1 MDLTP
6 TFRWATQ
13 ADAPF
18 IAWGVCCALHTH
30 PSEALLNYIAKE
42 VCSREAD
49 ILYSYRNALLAEMDG
64 RPVGLCLCYDG
75 QGYHERRL
83 RTFAL
88 FEQAPVNDNEPE
100 EPDMDLE
107 HAEDETQAGEYYID
121 SLAVLP
127 EYRGRGIARL
137 LMQKQIEHGRTLGL
151 PSTLLVDP
159 SNPPALRLYE
169 SLGFQY
175 HSDCYAFGMTYTKM
189 MIQKQSDAASM
200 LNA

>member
-1 MDLTP
+1 MDVTP
-6 TFRWATQ
+6 TFRWATK

-30 PSEALLNYIAKE
+30 PSEKLLQYIANE

-49 ILYSYRNALLAEMDG
+49 ILYSYRNALLALVED

-75 QGYHERRL
+75 EGYHERRL

-88 FEQAPVNDNEPE
+88 FDQSPVDDTESD

-107 HAEDETQAGEYYID
+107 NAEDETQAGEYYID

-127 EYRGRGIARL
+127 EYRGRGIARQ
-137 LMQKQIEHGRTLGL
+137 LMLKQIEHARSLGL

-159 SNPPALRLYE
+159 ANPPALRLYE

-175 HSDCYAFGMTYTKM
+175 HSDCYAFGMIYTKM
-189 MIQKQSDAASM
+189 M
-200 LNA
+200 LH

>member
-1 MDLTP
+1 MDVAP
-6 TFRWATQ
+6 TFRWATK

-18 IAWGVCCALHTH
+18 IAWGVCSALHTH
-30 PSEALLNYIAKE
+30 PSEKLLQYIANE

-49 ILYSYRNALLAEMDG
+49 ILYSYRNALLALVED

-75 QGYHERRL
+75 EGYHERRL

-88 FEQAPVNDNEPE
+88 FDQSPVDDTESD

-107 HAEDETQAGEYYID
+107 NAEDETQAGEYYID

-127 EYRGRGIARL
+127 EFRGHGIARQ
-137 LMQKQIEHGRTLGL
+137 LMLKQIEHGRSLGL

-175 HSDCYAFGMTYTKM
+175 HSDCYAFGMIYTKM
-189 MIQKQSDAASM
+189 K
-200 LNA
+200 LH

>member
-1 MDLTP
+1 MDVAP

-30 PSEALLNYIAKE
+30 PSDDLLRFIANE

-49 ILYSYRNALLAEMDG
+49 ILYSYRNALLAEIDG

-88 FEQAPVNDNEPE
+88 FDQSPVDDTESD

-107 HAEDETQAGEYYID
+107 NAEDETQAGEYYID

-127 EYRGRGIARL
+127 EFRDHGIARQ
-137 LMQKQIEHGRTLGL
+137 LMLKQIEHGRSLGL

-159 SNPPALRLYE
+159 ANPPALRLYE
-169 SLGFQY
+169 SLGFRY
-175 HSDCYAFGMTYTKM
+175 HSDCYAFGMIYTKM
-189 MIQKQSDAASM
+189 M
-200 LNA
+200 LH

>member
-1 MDLTP
+1 MDVAP

-30 PSEALLNYIAKE
+30 PSELLLQYIANE

-49 ILYSYRNALLAEMDG
+49 ILYSYRNALLALVED

-75 QGYHERRL
+75 EGYHERRL

-88 FEQAPVNDNEPE
+88 FDQSPVDDTESD

-107 HAEDETQAGEYYID
+107 NAEDETQAGEYYID

-127 EYRGRGIARL
+127 EFRGHGIARQ
-137 LMQKQIEHGRTLGL
+137 LMLKQIEHGRSLGL
-151 PSTLLVDP
+151 LSTLLVDP
-159 SNPPALRLYE
+159 ANPPALRLYE
-169 SLGFQY
+169 SLGFRY
-175 HSDCYAFGMTYTKM
+175 HSDCYAFGMIYTKM
-189 MIQKQSDAASM
+189 M
-200 LNA
+200 LH

>member
-1 MDLTP
+1 MDVTP
-6 TFRWATQ
+6 TFRWATK

-30 PSEALLNYIAKE
+30 PSEKLLQYIANE

-49 ILYSYRNALLAEMDG
+49 ILYSYRNALLALVED

-75 QGYHERRL
+75 EGYHERRL

-88 FEQAPVNDNEPE
+88 FDQSPVDDTESD

-107 HAEDETQAGEYYID
+107 NAEDETQVGEYYID

-127 EYRGRGIARL
+127 EFRGHGIARQ
-137 LMQKQIEHGRTLGL
+137 LMLKQIEHGRSLGL

-159 SNPPALRLYE
+159 ANPPALRLYE

-175 HSDCYAFGMTYTKM
+175 HSDCYAFGMIYTKM
-189 MIQKQSDAASM
+189 M
-200 LNA
+200 LH

>member
-1 MDLTP
+1 MDVAP
-6 TFRWATQ
+6 TFRWATK

-30 PSEALLNYIAKE
+30 PSEKLLQYIANE

-49 ILYSYRNALLAEMDG
+49 ILYSYRNALLALVND

-75 QGYHERRL
+75 EGYHERRL

-88 FEQAPVNDNEPE
+88 FDQSPVDDTESD

-107 HAEDETQAGEYYID
+107 NAEDETQAGEYYID

-127 EYRGRGIARL
+127 EFRGHGIARQ
-137 LMQKQIEHGRTLGL
+137 LMLKQIEHGRSLGL

-159 SNPPALRLYE
+159 ANPPALRLYE

-175 HSDCYAFGMTYTKM
+175 HSDCYAFGMIYTKM
-189 MIQKQSDAASM
+189 M
-200 LNA
+200 LH

>member
-1 MDLTP
+1 MDVKP

-30 PSEALLNYIAKE
+30 PSEAFLDYVARE
-42 VCSREAD
+42 VCSRESD
-49 ILYSYRNALLAEMDG
+49 ILYSYRNALLALVDG

-75 QGYHERRL
+75 EGYHERRL

-88 FEQAPVNDNEPE
+88 FEQAPSEDSESD

-127 EYRGRGIARL
+127 EYRGLGIARQ
-137 LMQKQIEHGRTLGL
+137 LMQAQIEHGRSLGL

-159 SNPPALRLYE
+159 DNPPALRLYE
-169 SLGFQY
+169 SLGFRY
-175 HSDCYAFGMTYTKM
+175 HSDCYAFGMIYK
-189 MIQKQSDAASM
+189 KLA
-200 LNA
+200 LPL

>member
-1 MDLTP
+1 MDVAP
-6 TFRWATQ
+6 TFRWATK

-30 PSEALLNYIAKE
+30 PSEKLLQYIANE

-49 ILYSYRNALLAEMDG
+49 ILYSYRNALLALVED

-75 QGYHERRL
+75 EGYHERRL

-88 FEQAPVNDNEPE
+88 FDQSPVDDTESD

-107 HAEDETQAGEYYID
+107 NAEDETQAGEYYID

-127 EYRGRGIARL
+127 EFRGHGIARQ
-137 LMQKQIEHGRTLGL
+137 LMLKQIEHGRSLGL

-159 SNPPALRLYE
+159 ANPPALRLYE

-175 HSDCYAFGMTYTKM
+175 HSDCYAFGMIYTKM
-189 MIQKQSDAASM
+189 M
-200 LNA
+200 LH